1 MRSGVCAW
9 SWPTAKC
16 GNYEGEKGAER
27 IVRKEFADGEVRYF
41 EGEQD
46 AERMVR
52 VDAAS
57 L

>member
-1 MRSGVCAW
+1 MCAW

>member
-1 MRSGVCAW
+1 
-9 SWPTAKC
+9 
-16 GNYEGEKGAER
+16 
-27 IVRKEFADGEVRYF
+27 VRKEFADGEVRYF